1 MCDAR
6 RPQEEDGNLRAALKA
21 VITSL
26 PREESPLPGRQ
37 AKEAAGGLRG
47 EKQGPPNH
55 GTLFP
60 EHCFPGFPRDSDSDR
75 WMPQEGEKGLLPS
88 LLGALIPAHA
98 LPLASAVQEET
109 RRPWRGSRV
118 WGTERPV
125 TGMVSGLH
133 ALVQLELISL
143 MLGARETMT
152 RARQCST
159 QPVPSVGMNPS
170 HTMPQNFR
178 VPLTAGSLS
187 LEALRW
193 KLASTQQ
200 LADSLSFPRAQGGL
214 LIRL

>member
-60 EHCFPGFPRDSDSDR
+60 EHCFPGFPRESDSDR

-133 ALVQLELISL
+133 ALVQLELISQRPYVRGQRDNDQGKA
-143 MLGARETMT
+143 MLNSA
-152 RARQCST
+152 C
-159 QPVPSVGMNPS
+159 
-170 HTMPQNFR
+170 
-178 VPLTAGSLS
+178 
-187 LEALRW
+187 ALRGYEPFTHNATKFQGASDCRVF
-193 KLASTQQ
+193 KLG
-200 LADSLSFPRAQGGL
+200 SFKVEARFHPAAGRLPL
-214 LIRL
+214 LP